1 MSQTARVRR
10 RLVALMIYLINCNH
24 HHTASAILVNRTID
38 DQFGDP
44 TTGTYPT
51 YSPADGWQ
59 PGAGCSVCAVRPDVF
74 KAFDGT
80 WRDTTYH
87 PGDAPRTVT
96 VTFSG
101 TLYFVRTRSVLY
113 WSYAGNAV
121 YAFFITSPLLAGW
134 ITTATY
140 LNFTLDN
147 ELSGSFNFVP
157 DGSETYIYNHS
168 VFSKTNLSNSQ
179 HTLVM
184 STGGSQPG
192 VLEFDYVI
200 YT

>member
-1 MSQTARVRR
+1 
-10 RLVALMIYLINCNH
+10 MISLINCNH

-59 PGAGCSVCAVRPDVF
+59 PGAGCSVCAVRPE
-74 KAFDGT
+74 ALDGT

-101 TLYFVRTRSVLY
+101 T
-113 WSYAGNAV
+113 
-121 YAFFITSPLLAGW
+121 
-134 ITTATY
+134 
-140 LNFTLDN
+140 
-147 ELSGSFNFVP
+147 
-157 DGSETYIYNHS
+157 YI
-168 VFSKTNLSNSQ
+168 VFCKDSIGLIFGLTQGMQCTPSS
-179 HTLVM
+179 
-184 STGGSQPG
+184 
-192 VLEFDYVI
+192 
-200 YT
+200 

>member
-1 MSQTARVRR
+1 MSQTARVRC
-10 RLVALMIYLINCNH
+10 RLVALMISLINCNH
-24 HHTASAILVNRTID
+24 RHTASAILVNRTID

-44 TTGTYPT
+44 ITGTYPT

-101 TLYFVRTRSVLY
+101 KLYFLRAQSVLY
-113 WSYAGNAV
+113 QGGAGMWKRDQHS
-121 YAFFITSPLLAGW
+121 FFFFRVPLDSPPP
-134 ITTATY
+134 
-140 LNFTLDN
+140 
-147 ELSGSFNFVP
+147 SPS
-157 DGSETYIYNHS
+157 
-168 VFSKTNLSNSQ
+168 
-179 HTLVM
+179 
-184 STGGSQPG
+184 
-192 VLEFDYVI
+192 
-200 YT
+200 